1 VKTGI
6 ANEDLIEIIGEINEG
21 DKIVIRGNE
30 RLRPQQQVN
39 IQQNKIQ

>member
-1 VKTGI
+1 M
-6 ANEDLIEIIGEINEG
+6 GEVNEG

-39 IQQNKIQ
+39 IQQLNVQKD